1 VSETSLYSTI
11 IETTHALIVVLD
23 TEGRIVMFNNACERL
38 TGYRLEEVKG
48 QHIWDFLLTPEECE
62 PVKTV
67 FRELRAGNFPNQ
79 FQNYWVTKSGALRF
93 IEWSNSAVTDGNGR
107 VVRVIGTGIDVTDR
121 RDAEA
126 QMHESQAR
134 FQEVASAIPLVLWI
148 LDPHSNQVP
157 YVSPGFEKIWG
168 RSLPDPAIAFEVFRD
183 SIHPD
188 DREAM
193 FRKLQRQAADVEPG
207 HSEYRI
213 IRPDGEVRWIQSRTF
228 PIRDARG
235 EIRRIMGYAE
245 DVTERKLTEQA
256 LEKSEARLK
265 ALSDNALDITA
276 IVASDKTIRFITPSV
291 KRILGYACED
301 LIGRKCFDICHSDD
315 VTATEAAFQR
325 AIDNP
330 GTVTAVT
337 RRMRHADGSWINF
350 ESFWISLL
358 ADPHINGIVV
368 TSRDVTGRVRAQ
380 QTLRE
385 AQRRERALL
394 DSIPYAAWLKDAAG
408 RYIAVNQAFRG
419 RFGDDF
425 PDPVGK
431 TNRDIFPAETATK
444 QTAEDQEVIRT
455 RMPLRLERP
464 MRIGEGNER
473 WIEVI
478 KVPVIDESGDVI
490 GTTGVAHD
498 VTERKLAEAQQM
510 ARNTAQ
516 RDALVKEIHH
526 RIKNNL
532 QGTITLIQQLATG
545 HPESTSLL
553 DAAITRLNTIATVHG
568 LYGTT
573 GDRELRLEQIVPRLV
588 SSLKAFY
595 ANLPVQLS
603 VSNSA
608 NLRVAESE
616 VVPLAL
622 IVNELIMNAIKNS
635 RATVDTKP
643 VEVVLEGAGN
653 WARIVIRNPAGRLPG
668 HFNFDA
674 GVGLG
679 TGLSLVKSLLPP
691 DGARLLF
698 ESTADP
704 PGVKVE
710 LTLSPPVIALSPSS
724 GSSPRT
730 ARDVEIGANFDR

>member
-11 IETTHALIVVLD
+11 IETTRALIIVLD
-23 TEGRIVMFNNACERL
+23 AEGRVVMFNPACERVS
-38 TGYRLEEVKG
+38 GYRFEEVRG
-48 QHIWDFLLTPEECE
+48 RVIWDFLLTPEERE

-93 IEWSNSAVTDGNGR
+93 IQWSNSAVTDDNGR
-107 VVRVIGTGIDVTDR
+107 VARVIGTGIDVTDR

-126 QMHESQAR
+126 QLHESQAR

-148 LDPHSNQVP
+148 LDPHSNQVH

-168 RSLPDPAIAFEVFRD
+168 RSLPDPAIAFEIFRN

-213 IRPDGEVRWIQSRTF
+213 IRPDGEVRWIRSRTF
-228 PIRDARG
+228 PMRDARG

-245 DVTERKLTEQA
+245 DVTERKVTEQA
-256 LEKSEARLK
+256 LEKSEARLQ
-265 ALSDNALDITA
+265 ALSENALDITA
-276 IVASDKTIRFITPSV
+276 IVAADKTIQFITPSV
-291 KRILGYACED
+291 KRILGYATED
-301 LIGRKCFDICHSDD
+301 LIGRKCFDICHPDD
-315 VTATEAAFQR
+315 VTETEAAYQR

-330 GTVTAVT
+330 GTVTAVM

-380 QTLRE
+380 QALRE
-385 AQRRERALL
+385 AQGRERALL

-408 RYIAVNQAFRG
+408 RYIAVNQAFRD
-419 RFGDDF
+419 RFEDDF

-431 TNRDIFPAETATK
+431 TNRDIFPAEIATK

-478 KVPVIDESGDVI
+478 KVPIIDESGDVI
-490 GTTGVAHD
+490 GITGVAHD
-498 VTERKLAEAQQM
+498 VTERKLAEAGRI
-510 ARNTAQ
+510 ARDAAQ

-532 QGTITLIQQLATG
+532 QGTITLIEQLATG
-545 HPESTSLL
+545 HPESKNLL

-573 GDRELRLEQIVPRLV
+573 GERELRLEQIILRLV
-588 SSLKAFY
+588 SSLKSFHADR
-595 ANLPVQLS
+595 PVQLS
-603 VSNSA
+603 VSNPVSA
-608 NLRVAESE
+608 RVSESE
-616 VVPLAL
+616 IVPLAL
-622 IVNELIMNAIKNS
+622 IVNELIMNAIKYS
-635 RATVDTKP
+635 RATVDDAP
-643 VEVVLEGAGN
+643 VEIMLEGAGN
-653 WARIVIRNPAGRLPG
+653 GARIVIRNSSGRFPR
-668 HFNFDA
+668 HFDFDA

-679 TGLSLVKSLLPP
+679 TGLSLVKSLLPL
-691 DGARLLF
+691 DGALLRF
-698 ESTADP
+698 ESMAGP
-704 PGVKVE
+704 AGAQVE
-710 LTLSPPVIALSPSS
+710 LTLSPPVIVPSAS
-724 GSSPRT
+724 T
-730 ARDVEIGANFDR
+730 T